1 MTPALPGLFDELLAT
16 EPGLPA
22 LVQDGH
28 TTTFGGWWADSSLI
42 AGGLAELG
50 TGRRDM
56 VVLMLPSGQ
65 DFASCYLAALRLGAI
80 VSAVNPRLGATE
92 TEHIIDRCE
101 PAVIVT
107 DAPDRVPEMA
117 RCPVLTPAAARG
129 AVAPL
134 TGWAATSASEAAV
147 VVWTTAAL
155 HIV

>member
-1 MTPALPGLFDELLAT
+1 VTPALPGLFDELLAT

-42 AGGLAELG
+42 ASGLAGLG

-56 VVLMLPSGQ
+56 VVLMLASGQ

-80 VSAVNPRLGATE
+80 VSAINPRLGATE
-92 TEHIIDRCE
+92 TEHIIAQCE
-101 PAVIVT
+101 PAVIIT

-117 RCPVLTPAAARG
+117 RCPVVTPAAARG
-129 AVAPL
+129 PALTV
-134 TGWAATSASEAAV
+134 TGWAATSADEPAV